1 VIGILVSAIAPLLEK
16 VIPDDDER
24 AKMAHEIA
32 TLAERQ
38 AHEIALQ
45 QIEVNKLEAKSDS
58 VFKGGWRPAIGWVC
72 ALAFAY
78 HFVLQPLF
86 AFWLSALGF
95 DFDLPAFD
103 MDSLM
108 IVMGGLLGLGTM
120 RTVERVKD
128 KIPRGK

>member
-24 AKMAHEIA
+24 AKLAHEIA

-78 HFVLQPLF
+78 HYIIQPLLV
-86 AFWLSALGF
+86 FWLAVAEVKVE
-95 DFDLPAFD
+95 LPEFD
-103 MDSLM
+103 MSSLLV
-108 IVMGGLLGLGTM
+108 VMGGLLGLGTM

>member
-1 VIGILVSAIAPLLEK
+1 MIGILVSAIAPLLEK

-58 VFKGGWRPAIGWVC
+58 ILKGGWRPFIGWVC
-72 ALAFAY
+72 GVAFAY

-86 AFWLSALGF
+86 AFWLAAFGISLT
-95 DFDLPAFD
+95 LPYFD
-103 MDSLM
+103 MASLLT
-108 IVMGGLLGLGTM
+108 VLGGLLGLGAM
-120 RTVERVKD
+120 RTVERVQG

>member
-1 VIGILVSAIAPLLEK
+1 MIGLLVSAIAPLLEK

-58 VFKGGWRPAIGWVC
+58 ILKGGWRPFIGWVC
-72 ALAFAY
+72 GVAFAY

-86 AFWLSALGF
+86 AFWLSAFGF